1 MIAVNELKDCH
12 KRAVLEPLAVLIS
25 PFAPHMSEELW
36 SLMGHTDS
44 VTHQPYP
51 VAEEKYLVE
60 TSFEYPV
67 MIKGKLRFKAQFDL
81 SASPAE
87 VEKAILADARL
98 EAALRGET
106 VKRVV
111 VVPGKIINI
120 VV

>member
-1 MIAVNELKDCH
+1 
-12 KRAVLEPLAVLIS
+12 
-25 PFAPHMSEELW
+25 
-36 SLMGHTDS
+36 
-44 VTHQPYP
+44 
-51 VAEEKYLVE
+51 
-60 TSFEYPV
+60 